1 MQKILNVR
9 ISLLVLG
16 LMTTLLGLGNLVGA
30 EDWAKD
36 QWIGAQGRELDI
48 ATSIELAWGAKIV
61 TVGLMILILSFILS
75 GAARARF
82 GVIAIVLFVAG
93 EIFTVSSL
101 SAKGYG
107 EGASI
112 PVLFIIVPLLITLWA
127 LVSCAKGWNEKT
139 SETT

>member
-16 LMTTLLGLGNLVGA
+16 LMMTLLGLGNLVGA
-30 EDWAKD
+30 EDWAKE

-48 ATSIELAWGAKIV
+48 ATSIELVWGAKWF
-61 TVGLMILILSFILS
+61 TVGLMILVLSFIVS

-82 GVIAIVLFVAG
+82 GVIAIVLFAAG
-93 EIFTVSSL
+93 EIFTGSAL
-101 SAKGYG
+101 SARGYG
-107 EGASI
+107 EGASV
-112 PVLFIIVPLLITLWA
+112 PVLYIIVPLMATLWA

>member
-16 LMTTLLGLGNLVGA
+16 LMMTLLGLGNLVGA

-36 QWIGAQGRELDI
+36 QWIDAQGRELDI

>member
-1 MQKILNVR
+1 MQKILNAR

-16 LMTTLLGLGNLVGA
+16 LMMTLLGLGNLVGA

-36 QWIGAQGRELDI
+36 QWTGAQGRELDI
-48 ATSIELAWGAKIV
+48 ATSVELAWGTKIV
-61 TVGLMILILSFILS
+61 TVGLTILILSFVLS
-75 GAARARF
+75 GVARARF
-82 GVIAIVLFVAG
+82 GVIAIVLFLAG

-112 PVLFIIVPLLITLWA
+112 PVLFVVVPLLITLWA
-127 LVSCAKGWNEKT
+127 LVSCATGWNEKT
-139 SETT
+139 AETA

>member
-1 MQKILNVR
+1 MQKIFNVR

-16 LMTTLLGLGNLVGA
+16 LMMTLLGLGNLVGA

-36 QWIGAQGRELDI
+36 QWIDAQGRELDI

-127 LVSCAKGWNEKT
+127 LVPCAKGWNEKT

>member
-16 LMTTLLGLGNLVGA
+16 LMMTLLGLGNLVGA

-48 ATSIELAWGAKIV
+48 ATSIELAWGAKWCS
-61 TVGLMILILSFILS
+61 VGLMSLILSFILS

-93 EIFTVSSL
+93 EIFTGSAL
-101 SAKGYG
+101 SARGYG

-112 PVLFIIVPLLITLWA
+112 PVLFIIVPLLATLWA

>member
-16 LMTTLLGLGNLVGA
+16 LLLTLLGLGNLVGA

-61 TVGLMILILSFILS
+61 TVGLMILIRSFILS

-112 PVLFIIVPLLITLWA
+112 PILFIIVPLLITLWA

>member
-1 MQKILNVR
+1 MQKILNAR

-16 LMTTLLGLGNLVGA
+16 LMMTLLGLGNLVGA

-36 QWIGAQGRELDI
+36 QWTGAQGRELDI
-48 ATSIELAWGAKIV
+48 ATSIELAWGTKIV

-75 GAARARF
+75 GVARARF
-82 GVIAIVLFVAG
+82 GVIAIVLFLAG

-107 EGASI
+107 EDASI
-112 PVLFIIVPLLITLWA
+112 PVLLIIVPLLITLWA
-127 LVSCAKGWNEKT
+127 LVSCATGWSEK
-139 SETT
+139 SAETN